1 MRRGLFRI
9 AFFTERKGKCSPNM
23 RDDGSIGVG
32 SRDEQDVPVY
42 AAKFLIPQKC
52 TPATTCRIKCSTME
66 KLAMIIRLIGG
77 NGMSVKTYV
86 NNIIDNH
93 LLQYRD
99 EINELLKNTKRFKL

>member
-1 MRRGLFRI
+1 
-9 AFFTERKGKCSPNM
+9 
-23 RDDGSIGVG
+23 
-32 SRDEQDVPVY
+32 
-42 AAKFLIPQKC
+42 
-52 TPATTCRIKCSTME
+52 ME